1 MPAVIVEY
9 LRSPF
14 TPARKGGLSRMR
26 PDDVASI
33 VVRELI
39 ERTGINPEL
48 IEDVII
54 GCAFPEGEQG
64 FNLARMITFLSDLP
78 NSLGGVTINRFCGSS
93 MQAIHDATGRI
104 AMGAGEA
111 FICGGVESMTRIPM
125 TGFNPMPNPKL
136 ADDYP
141 EVFTSMGITAENL
154 AEQRGISRERQ
165 EAFAIESHR
174 KAANAQETGALVSE
188 IVAIQTDEGLV
199 EVDGCI
205 RADTDPETLAG
216 LRPAF
221 DENGTVTAGT
231 SSPLT
236 DGVAFVLVCSEDFAE
251 RNGLNPLARIR
262 STAISGCD
270 PDVMGIG
277 PVGASRKA
285 LDRAGM
291 ELSDIDIVE
300 LNEAFS
306 AQSIAVIE
314 ELELDADKVNL
325 DGGAIALGHPLGA
338 SGARITGKAA
348 QLLQRNGAKTAL
360 VTMCIGGGQGIA
372 TVLERVD

>member
-285 LDRAGM
+285 LERAGM